1 MAACPRHPCLPGEG
15 EEERG
20 TEDGRGQKAGR
31 RAARGDA
38 DGRA

>member
-15 EEERG
+15 EERR